1 MHIWNNV
8 EFAGTGTLNSTLS
21 VLSVFWARIFF
32 VQLNSFEISL
42 PTLLASNNNSIPKQ
56 ITFLS
61 ERDCK
66 FQFISSKRINFIFGT
81 IREFII
87 APAAH
92 NIRLNL
98 SILRLV
104 NNLHGSQKNCSKSI
118 PWASAH
124 HSHTHTLSKS
134 CDPFSIPWIMNGY
147 CALWMERAM
156 ERSLST
162 HFMWT
167 HFSVNYELLIMW
179 RLNVNAW

>member
-104 NNLHGSQKNCSKSI
+104 NNLHGSHKNCSKSI

-124 HSHTHTLSKS
+124 HSHTHTHYRNRVIH
-134 CDPFSIPWIMNGY
+134 FRFHE
-147 CALWMERAM
+147 LWMVIVRYE
-156 ERSLST
+156 
-162 HFMWT
+162 WNVPW
-167 HFSVNYELLIMW
+167 SVHCRHISCEHISQ
-179 RLNVNAW
+179 